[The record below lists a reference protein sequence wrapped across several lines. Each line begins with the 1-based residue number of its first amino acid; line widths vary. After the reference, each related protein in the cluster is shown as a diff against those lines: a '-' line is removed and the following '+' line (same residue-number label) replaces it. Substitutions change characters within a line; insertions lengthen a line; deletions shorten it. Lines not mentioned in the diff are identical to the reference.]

1 MNRVLVDSSVWI
13 EYFQSETKH
22 SDIDDLIDGNLLC
35 TNDLILAEL
44 LPFLY
49 IEKENELIESL
60 NSLEKVDIDISW
72 DIIVQMQIQNI
83 KNGINGVGIP
93 DLIILQ
99 NVIENN
105 LVLYSADKHFRL
117 MKKIFDF
124 KLAGSDEDI

>member
-13 EYFQSETKH
+13 EYFKSEKKH
-22 SDIDDLIDGNLLC
+22 GDIDDLLDDNLLC

-44 LPFLY
+44 LPSLY
-49 IEKENELIESL
+49 IEKENELIESM
-60 NSLEKVDIDISW
+60 NSLEKVEIDISW
-72 DIIVQMQIQNI
+72 EIIVQMQIQNI
-83 KNGINGVGIP
+83 ENGINGVGIP

-105 LVLYSADKHFRL
+105 LVLYSIDKHFRL

-124 KLAGSDEDI
+124 ELAGSDEDI